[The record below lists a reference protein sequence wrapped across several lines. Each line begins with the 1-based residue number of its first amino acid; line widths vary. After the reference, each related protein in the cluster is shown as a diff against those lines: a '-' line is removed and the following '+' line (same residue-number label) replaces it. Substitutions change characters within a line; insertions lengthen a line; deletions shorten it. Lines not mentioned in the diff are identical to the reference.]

1 VPKDWDVVGLGIVG
15 DEFFPILLKILEWE
29 TVLGTL
35 EMLLHYYKNNFTR
48 HCPNIK
54 EAVTKFDRLEKCLM
68 IFGGGRFHL
77 QRRSQLIVS

>member
-1 VPKDWDVVGLGIVG
+1 MPKDWDVVGLGIVG

-48 HCPNIK
+48 DTAQIL
-54 EAVTKFDRLEKCLM
+54 R
-68 IFGGGRFHL
+68 
-77 QRRSQLIVS
+77 RRSQNPTASKNA